1 MSRRVTDAEYV
12 ALAEFRFALREFLG
26 FSEAAAAAA
35 GLTPRQHQALLAI
48 RAAPSGT
55 PLSVGG
61 LAARLQVRHHS
72 AVGLLDRLATL
83 GLARRRPGRRDRRQV
98 FVTLTAAGERVLARL
113 SAAHRDELR
122 RLGPRLAA
130 VLGIASNPG
139 GAGGV
144 SGAREVS

>member
-1 MSRRVTDAEYV
+1 MKARVTDEEYV

-26 FSEAAAAAA
+26 FSEAAAAGA

-48 RAAPSGT
+48 RAAPAGV

-61 LAARLQVRHHS
+61 LAQRLQVRPHS
-72 AVGLLDRLATL
+72 AVGLLDRLAVL
-83 GLARRRPGRRDRRQV
+83 GLVARRPGRRDRRQV

-113 SAAHRDELR
+113 SVAHRDELR
-122 RLGPRLAA
+122 RLRPRLAA
-130 VLGIASNPG
+130 VLGMPSNPG
-139 GAGGV
+139 RAGGV